1 MDNREDQNYPNSPP
15 KNSLGTSSSSSSS
28 QLDPETTMAST
39 GSHQFPSFPSEFEVF
54 SSSFQATPV
63 VNVGAPQPLDCLQ
76 GNVVPPFL
84 SKTFDLIDDQSLDP
98 IISWGSTGQSFVVW
112 DPLEFARLILPR
124 NFKHNNFSSFVR
136 QLNTYGFR
144 KIGTDRWEFANEA
157 FQRGKRHLLKNIQRR
172 KSPQSQQVGSYI
184 GPFSEAGKSEMI
196 CDIEKLRKELSISMQ
211 EVVELQQQHHGTAS
225 HMAVVNQRIQVAE
238 RRHKQMVSFLAKLL
252 QNPAF
257 VSRLQQKKEQGDASS
272 SRMRRKFVKH
282 QPHEPGKLDSSVD
295 EQIVK
300 YKPDLKNLTIPS
312 IDPDFNPVP
321 FEQSPDYLLDGM
333 PFQFGDIASAELA
346 VSDELTMAQE
356 FIKAP
361 EQLGE
366 GTSSLGGGD
375 PLFKGENVTSPQQEV
390 SPEYFVSSPEDL
402 VKENHIPAFSSHGI
416 ESIVKQEDIWSMGF
430 DSGAGMS
437 SSSNELLD
445 NLAYC
450 DVLESGMS
458 SGLSDIWD
466 ITSLQAAGGSGFDI
480 WAADEPPYDEPQS
493 QADQPIDDRSKKM
506 NP

>member
-28 QLDPETTMAST
+28 QLDPETTMASM
-39 GSHQFPSFPSEFEVF
+39 GSHQ
-54 SSSFQATPV
+54 
-63 VNVGAPQPLDCLQ
+63 
-76 GNVVPPFL
+76 GNLVPPFL
-84 SKTFDLIDDQSLDP
+84 SKTFDLVDDRSLDP

-144 KIGTDRWEFANEA
+144 KIGTDRWEFANEG

-172 KSPQSQQVGSYI
+172 KSHQSQQVGSYI
-184 GPFSEAGKSEMI
+184 GPSSDAGKSGMI
-196 CDIEKLRKELSISMQ
+196 CDIEKLRKEGSILMQ
-211 EVVELQQQHHGTAS
+211 EVVELQQQHRWTAS
-225 HMAVVNQRIQVAE
+225 HVEVVNQKIQVAE

-282 QPHEPGKLDSSVD
+282 QPHELGKLDSTV
-295 EQIVK
+295 
-300 YKPDLKNLTIPS
+300 
-312 IDPDFNPVP
+312 DPDCNPVP

-333 PFQFGDIASAELA
+333 PFQFGDTASAELA
-346 VSDELTMAQE
+346 VSDELAMAQE

-366 GTSSLGGGD
+366 GTSSLEGGD
-375 PLFKGENVTSPQQEV
+375 PLLKGKNVTSPQQEV
-390 SPEYFVSSPEDL
+390 SPEYFVSSPEDS
-402 VKENHIPAFSSHGI
+402 VKEKHILHGI
-416 ESIVKQEDIWSMGF
+416 EFKQEDIWSMGF
-430 DSGAGMS
+430 DSGAGIS
-437 SSSNELLD
+437 NSSNELLS
-445 NLAYC
+445 NLANF
-450 DVLESGMS
+450 DVLELGMS

-466 ITSLQAAGGSGFDI
+466 ITSLQAAGGSDGELDM
-480 WAADEPPYDEPQS
+480 Y
-493 QADQPIDDRSKKM
+493 
-506 NP
+506 N